1 MLSQSCRGGGGG
13 GIRGEE
19 RRGERSSGER
29 ERGRRGE
36 GEGRGGRGAREVV
49 EGRVW
54 TGGGKEEASVERR
67 WRGGGRRW
75 RGGKEE
81 VDQKRGSG
89 GEVTSCT
96 GSTSQPLSLF
106 PIFLTPALVHCL
118 PPVHGTCTQ
127 EKH

>member
-19 RRGERSSGER
+19 RSSGER
-29 ERGRRGE
+29 ERGRRGAGE
-36 GEGRGGRGAREVV
+36 GQERGGGGEGRERGEKVV
-49 EGRVW
+49 EGREW
-54 TGGGKEEASVERR
+54 TGGGKEEAPVE
-67 WRGGGRRW
+67 RRW

-81 VDQKRGSG
+81 VDQERGSA

-96 GSTSQPLSLF
+96 RSISQPLSLF